1 MLDTYLNKFAR
12 FGVHLGLERIQR
24 LLKDLGNPHTQVP
37 VIHVAGTNGKGS
49 VCAYLS
55 SILTAAGYRTGRY
68 TSPHL
73 THWCERICLDGHP
86 ISEARF
92 EELLHRVE
100 AAIVPDEPTPT
111 QFEVVTAAAW
121 LYFAESAVD
130 VAVVEVGLGGRLDA
144 TNVCDRPLVSVI
156 TSISRDHWQRLGNT
170 LGEIAGEKAGI
181 LKANCAAVVGPLPP
195 EAQRVVQGRI
205 EALNC
210 AAVWVEPA
218 IPVEGNRVAVQ
229 GFEYELSLGGAV
241 QYVNSA
247 IALAVIRQLQQQGWQ
262 ISDQAIRRGMLTTRW
277 EGRLQWLMYQKRRVL
292 IDGAHNVAAAWA
304 LRDYVDGLQTPVTW
318 VMGMLATKDTEG
330 ILAAL
335 LRPGDRLML
344 LPIPGHQCVP
354 VEALSRQA
362 IAVCP
367 DISPEFAEAVEE
379 GLTRASLDGDRLPVL
394 CGSLYLIGRFLQGQ
408 QGEGLSSPRR
418 FK

>member
-1 MLDTYLNKFAR
+1 MLDTYLNQFAR
-12 FGVHLGLERIQR
+12 FGVHLGLDRIQR
-24 LLKDLGNPHTQVP
+24 LLSHLGNPQNQVR

-73 THWCERICLDGHP
+73 THWCERICIDDHP

-92 EELLHRVE
+92 EALVQRVE

-181 LKANCAAVVGPLPP
+181 LKANCAAVVGPLPA

-205 EALNC
+205 ETLNC
-210 AAVWVEPA
+210 PAVWVEPA
-218 IPVEGNRVAVQ
+218 IRVGGNRLQVQ

-241 QYVNSA
+241 QSVNSA
-247 IALAVIRQLQQQGWQ
+247 IALAVIRQLQQQGWT
-262 ISDQAIRRGMLTTRW
+262 ISDQVIRRGMLTTRW
-277 EGRLQWLMYQKRRVL
+277 AGRLQWLMYENRRIL
-292 IDGAHNVAAAWA
+292 IDGAHNVAAAEA
-304 LRDYVDGLQTPVTW
+304 LRDYVESLQTPVTW
-318 VMGMLATKDTEG
+318 VMGMLATKDTQG

-335 LRPGDRLML
+335 LREGDRLIL
-344 LPIPGHQCVP
+344 LPIPGHQFMP
-354 VEALSRQA
+354 LEELSQQA

-367 DISPEFAEAVEE
+367 EISPELAQDVDEALNE
-379 GLTRASLDGDRLPVL
+379 AHLDGDRLPVL
-394 CGSLYLIGRFLQGQ
+394 CGSLYLIGRFLQSDHRVR
-408 QGEGLSSPRR
+408 EKTE
-418 FK
+418 F

>member
-24 LLKDLGNPHTQVP
+24 LLSHLGNPQNQVP

-73 THWCERICLDGHP
+73 AHWCERICLDGDP
-86 ISEARF
+86 IAEARF
-92 EELLHRVE
+92 EALVKQVE

-210 AAVWVEPA
+210 PTVWVDAA

-229 GFEYELSLGGAV
+229 GFEYELSLGGAI

-247 IALAVIRQLQQQGWQ
+247 IALAVIRQLQGQGWK
-262 ISDQAIRRGMLTTRW
+262 ISDEAIREGMAKTRW
-277 EGRLQWLMYQKRRVL
+277 EGRLQWLMYENRRVL
-292 IDGAHNVAAAWA
+292 VDGAHNVAAAQA
-304 LRDYVDGLQTPVTW
+304 LRVYVESLQTPVTW

-330 ILAAL
+330 ILGSL
-335 LRPGDRLML
+335 LRGGDRLML
-344 LPIPGHQCVP
+344 LPIPGHQFMP
-354 VEALSRQA
+354 VEELSQQA
-362 IAVCP
+362 IALCP
-367 DISPEFAEAVEE
+367 DISPEFAEDVDEA
-379 GLTRASLDGDRLPVL
+379 LNQACLDGDRLPVL
-394 CGSLYLIGRFLQGQ
+394 CGSLYLIGGFLRGHHRVT
-408 QGEGLSSPRR
+408 EDTE
-418 FK
+418 F